1 MPGEQTPVLFLL
13 QVIVIF
19 LAMVIVIM
27 TLSWYAHTRRTAE
40 QADLLNQIYENQ
52 ALLLEVIRDILQ
64 AADEANGTP
73 ALESDIPD
81 CYTREDLRT

>member
-1 MPGEQTPVLFLL
+1 MSGEQTTILFLL

-27 TLSWYAHTRRTAE
+27 TLSWHAHTRRTAE

-52 ALLLEVIRDILQ
+52 ALLLEVILDILS
-64 AADEANGTP
+64 AADETNGTP
-73 ALESDIPD
+73 ASESSFSE
-81 CYTREDLRT
+81 YHAGEDFRT